1 MLVVS
6 VVAGDVEA
14 ISPTAGVGPE
24 NRSSYAPCAAVL
36 GVLQARARACA
47 GALKRRR
54 LELDAGKAEP
64 PDGSGPMT
72 GAISALHL
80 QAEHVINVLGNNLV
94 ALQHILD
101 VVSVV
106 SC

>member
-1 MLVVS
+1 M
-6 VVAGDVEA
+6 
-14 ISPTAGVGPE
+14 
-24 NRSSYAPCAAVL
+24 L

-54 LELDAGKAEP
+54 LELGAGKAEP

-80 QAEHVINVLGNNLV
+80 QAENVISVLGNNLV
-94 ALQHILD
+94 ALQHVID